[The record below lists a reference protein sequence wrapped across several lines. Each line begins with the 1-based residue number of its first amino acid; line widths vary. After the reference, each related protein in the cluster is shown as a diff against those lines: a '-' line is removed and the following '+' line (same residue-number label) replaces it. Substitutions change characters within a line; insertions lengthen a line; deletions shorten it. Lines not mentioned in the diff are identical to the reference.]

1 MGKNNLA
8 IGLRRSFGAGLLVI
22 VPVLLTI
29 WIIVQLFNLF
39 SGVLDG
45 PLTLL
50 IGGTESLEAPM
61 PLLSWAG
68 VKVGHLVP
76 LMSLVALVVTIL
88 LLGVVARNVL
98 GARVLAFGERV
109 LIRIPIIRRVYMA
122 VSQISETF
130 LGEKKGAFQRAVMFE
145 YPREGMWSVG
155 FVTSD
160 SGGELPTG
168 LEEDSYYHI
177 FLPTTPNPTSGFML
191 VIPKE
196 QCVDLGVPVEDALK
210 LIISG
215 GAVSLE
221 KPPGAPASEEE

>member
-1 MGKNNLA
+1 M
-8 IGLRRSFGAGLLVI
+8 RRSFGAGLLVI

-45 PLTLL
+45 PIGLL
-50 IGGTESLEAPM
+50 LGGEDSLEAP
-61 PLLSWAG
+61 LLLG
-68 VKVGHLVP
+68 LKVGHLVP
-76 LMSLVALVVTIL
+76 LMSLIALVLTIL
-88 LLGVVARNVL
+88 LLGFLARNMI
-98 GARVLAFGERV
+98 GARLIAFGERI
-109 LIRIPIIRRVYMA
+109 LDRIPIIRRVYRA
-122 VSQISETF
+122 VRQISETF
-130 LGEKKGAFQRAVMFE
+130 LGEKRGAFQRAVMFQ

-160 SGGELPTG
+160 SGGDLPTG
-168 LEEDSYYHI
+168 QKRGSYYHI

-215 GAVSLE
+215 GAVSLGN
-221 KPPGAPASEEE
+221 PPGAPASEEE